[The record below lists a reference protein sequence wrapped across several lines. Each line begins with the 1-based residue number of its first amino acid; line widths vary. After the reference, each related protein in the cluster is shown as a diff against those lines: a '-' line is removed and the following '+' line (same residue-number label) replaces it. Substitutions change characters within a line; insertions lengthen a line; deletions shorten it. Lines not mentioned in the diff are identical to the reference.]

1 MKKGTTKKRR
11 REKKPK
17 KRKKK
22 IMSGEKS
29 EGEEKMDKCSTG
41 QKNPPI
47 RKSIKMG
54 RIMDMC
60 SRVSRTH
67 FSKK

>member
-17 KRKKK
+17 KKKKK

-47 RKSIKMG
+47 RKKHKNG
-54 RIMDMC
+54 KNNGH
-60 SRVSRTH
+60 V
-67 FSKK
+67 FEGE